1 MWQELTDAILADAF
15 QPAELASITGGEPD
29 TAAVTS
35 VLSGV
40 AALIRG
46 RIRSNGRM
54 ALQGSE
60 TAIPA
65 EMKMVATDIVRYQ
78 ILLRYDMAVSDDR
91 RKAYEQAMQTLE
103 DIAKGEVVLAD
114 AATPAQ
120 PAPIWNGHP
129 QQWGAMKKHGVM

>member
-1 MWQELTDAILADAF
+1 MWHELTDAILADAF

-29 TAAVTS
+29 TAAVSS

-46 RIRSNGRM
+46 RIRSNGRV

-65 EMKMVATDIVRYQ
+65 ELQMVATDIVRYQ
-78 ILLRYDMAVSDDR
+78 LLIRYDMTVSEDR

-103 DIAKGEVVLAD
+103 DIAKGAVVLAD
-114 AATPAQ
+114 SETPAA
-120 PAPIWNGHP
+120 PSPIWNGHP
-129 QQWGAMKKHGVM
+129 KRWGAMKKPGVM